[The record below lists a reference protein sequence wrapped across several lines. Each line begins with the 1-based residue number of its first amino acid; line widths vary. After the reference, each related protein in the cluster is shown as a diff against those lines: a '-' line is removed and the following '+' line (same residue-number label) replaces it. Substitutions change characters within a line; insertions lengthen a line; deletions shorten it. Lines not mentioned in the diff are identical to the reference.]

1 MIVGAV
7 IKSTRPD
14 IYARIG
20 EMSEE
25 HRRPLTPT

>member
-25 HRRPLTPT
+25 EPDIP